1 MNELYKE
8 LKKYGS
14 VKANIDLSKYSTLK
28 IGGKAAFLIE
38 VQKEALLNELLTFL
52 TGEGIRFFILGGGS
66 NILFSDED
74 FDGVVIKIAISQIEV
89 VDDFI
94 EAWAGAPLA
103 LVLNTAV
110 KNGLTGLE
118 WAAGI
123 PGTLGGAIRGN
134 AGAMGQSMKDCIQK
148 VFIWSDGEI
157 QEFSNEKCV
166 FGYRES
172 VFKKETG
179 KVIIKAVL
187 NLKKGEKQDILQKIS
202 QNLLSRK
209 KYSSLP
215 SAGSFFKNIPLQNW
229 PGNKIELP
237 ELFVVRKMIPAGW
250 LIENCGLKGF
260 KIGGAG
266 VSQEHGNFL
275 VNFGDATYDQFLQL
289 VEKIQKKVYD
299 KYGVELEPEVQIG
312 FPK

>member
-157 QEFSNEKCV
+157 KEFSNEKCV

-172 VFKKETG
+172 VFKKETE

-187 NLKKGEKQDILQKIS
+187 NLKKGEKQE
-202 QNLLSRK
+202 N
-209 KYSSLP
+209 
-215 SAGSFFKNIPLQNW
+215 A
-229 PGNKIELP
+229 E
-237 ELFVVRKMIPAGW
+237 VVYTVITR
-250 LIENCGLKGF
+250 LE
-260 KIGGAG
+260 IGKLYA
-266 VSQEHGNFL
+266 EI
-275 VNFGDATYDQFLQL
+275 
-289 VEKIQKKVYD
+289 EKIDNDAFIVTQSVKDIKGGMVKKRPLHD
-299 KYGVELEPEVQIG
+299 
-312 FPK
+312 